1 MKYTFIFAALNFK
14 PKQIRMKKIM
24 LTAVAVMAFA
34 FSNAQGTKF
43 GVKAGLNLTNLTGDL
58 EDASSLVGFQVG
70 GFAEFKLT
78 EKFAIQPELLFST
91 QGAKNKFTDFDDSTY
106 EYDTKLNYLNI
117 PVLAKY
123 YITEAFSV
131 EAGPQIGVLL
141 SAKED
146 GEDAKDYYKS
156 VDFGFNVGAGYNFTE
171 NLSVGL
177 RYTIGLSSVY
187 DTPDNIDGFED
198 FDFGDVS
205 VKNSV
210 FALAVG
216 YKF

>member
-1 MKYTFIFAALNFK
+1 
-14 PKQIRMKKIM
+14 MKKIM

-34 FSNAQGTKF
+34 FSNAQETKF
-43 GVKAGLNLTNLTGDL
+43 GVKAGLNLTNLTGDVQ
-58 EDASSLVGFQVG
+58 DASSLVGFQIG
-70 GFAEFKLT
+70 GFAEIKLT
-78 EKFAIQPELLFST
+78 DKFAIQPELLFST
-91 QGAKNKFTDFDDSTY
+91 QGAKNKFTDFEEGTY

-187 DTPDNIDGFED
+187 DTPDSIDD
-198 FDFGDVS
+198 FDEFDGLGDLS
-205 VKNSV
+205 VRNSV
-210 FALAVG
+210 FALTVG